1 MEILLALLQAAI
13 TLAPQIEAVV
23 PIIRAAVAP
32 EPRPLSAGDVLQ
44 IVAVLEEAET
54 EVPVLAGVT
63 PLVRKAF
70 AGEQFNDAD
79 LATMEKIAD
88 AVDAEVA
95 NQLGGSTAVPPVA

>member
-23 PIIRAAVAP
+23 PVIEAAIGP
-32 EPRPLSAGDVLQ
+32 NPRPLTADDAVQ
-44 IVAVLEEAET
+44 IVGVLTAAEA

-63 PLVRKAF
+63 PLVQKAF
-70 AGEQFNDAD
+70 RGEQFNDVD
-79 LATMEKIAD
+79 LATLEKIAD

-95 NQLGGSTAVPPVA
+95 NTLGGDGSRVVI